1 MPTKKP
7 VRDQRSAKR
16 KKRDAY
22 TVVLEDI
29 NSKLEALGEGQ
40 KLNRQLTNERFERI
54 EHELK
59 RLDRIESRLIRVEEK
74 VDKTSEGIA
83 EIKTELQK
91 IRQQLTQKIS
101 PEEFQ
106 ALERRVGLLEQKIAT
121 G

>member
-1 MPTKKP
+1 MKKTS
-7 VRDQRSAKR
+7 RDQRSAKH

-74 VDKTSEGIA
+74 LDRNTKDIA
-83 EIKTELQK
+83 EIKIEIGK

-106 ALERRVGLLEQKIAT
+106 ALERRVGLLEQKIVAQ
-121 G
+121 